1 MAEHITGFLS
11 QYSAQVSANAMKLR
25 GVLLD
30 NLPDVREQ
38 LDVPARMVA
47 YCYGHRYAELVCTL
61 IPSKTGLKLGFYKG
75 NDLPD
80 PGQLLKGNG
89 KISRYVEI
97 ETPEDVYSS
106 GLIAL
111 IKAAFAAY
119 KTRNGK

>member
-1 MAEHITGFLS
+1 MAENITGFLS
-11 QYSAQVSANAMKLR
+11 QYDDQVSANALKLR

-30 NLPDVREQ
+30 NLPGVREQ

-47 YCYGHRYAELVCTL
+47 YCYGQRYAELVCTL

-75 NDLPD
+75 NDLPN
-80 PGQLLKGNG
+80 PNQLLKGNG

-97 ETPEDVYSS
+97 KTLEDVYSS

-119 KTRNGK
+119 KVRNGK